1 MSSRARCNQ
10 QAYGAR
16 RDLPNRVTT
25 RKSRTQQTFAFN
37 KSQILFESDTYI
49 WNIIQLSKFI
59 ELLLLYFLSITPLCL
74 WGSVGVINRLLWY
87 IYLLT

>member
-1 MSSRARCNQ
+1 MDEASARCNQ
-10 QAYGAR
+10 QAYEAR

-25 RKSRTQQTFAFN
+25 RKSVKPSHH
-37 KSQILFESDTYI
+37 KSQVHSNRTHFIG
-49 WNIIQLSKFI
+49 NNIQLSTSI
-59 ELLLLYFLSITPLCL
+59 GLLYYTFLSITPLCL